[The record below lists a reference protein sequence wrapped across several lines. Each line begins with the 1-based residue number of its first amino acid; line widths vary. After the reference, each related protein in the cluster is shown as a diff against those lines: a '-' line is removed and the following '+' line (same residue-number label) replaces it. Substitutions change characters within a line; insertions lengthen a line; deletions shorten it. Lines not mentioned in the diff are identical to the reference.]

1 MTITR
6 MLLFCTAILAVYLL
20 LPSIS
25 GAAENPLK
33 PTLVELMTPVCPAC
47 KEMAKVLAE
56 FEEKHGG
63 SVEVKVIDV
72 REDANAARLYQVRY
86 VPTLV
91 FLDEEG
97 KELEKKV
104 GYMPLDA
111 LEKEWERLGY
121 SLNATERA
129 PQ

>member
-6 MLLFCTAILAVYLL
+6 MLRFCTAILAVYLL

>member
-1 MTITR
+1 
-6 MLLFCTAILAVYLL
+6 
-20 LPSIS
+20 
-25 GAAENPLK
+25 
-33 PTLVELMTPVCPAC
+33 
-47 KEMAKVLAE
+47 MAKVLAE
-56 FEEKHGG
+56 FEEKHGT

-104 GYMPLDA
+104 GFMPLDA